1 MDKIFIDEVVDELRS
16 VNDLMRW
23 AVSRFNEAGLFFG
36 HGTDN
41 AWDEALQLILPSL
54 HLPPVVDA
62 ELRQARLTRS
72 ERRVLAELVQRRVQ
86 ERIPAGY
93 LTNKAWFAG
102 MEFYVDERVIIPR
115 SPIGE
120 LIGKQ
125 FAPWLSQSP
134 RRILDL
140 CTGSG
145 CIAIALAHAFPD
157 AEVDAIDISD
167 EALAVAEINIQLHG
181 LEQQVFPLRSDLLA
195 ALPAG
200 DKYDLIVSNPPY
212 VDEEDMDD
220 LPEEFRHEP
229 ELALAAGND
238 GLVLAKRILATAG
251 DFLSE
256 QGLLVVEVGNSQVH
270 LEAQFPDVPFTW
282 VEFEQGGHGV
292 FVLTKAQLDQ
302 VRDQFASYGS

>member
-54 HLPPVVDA
+54 HLPPFLDA
-62 ELRQARLTRS
+62 DLRQARLTRS
-72 ERRVLAELVQRRVQ
+72 ERQLLAELVQRRVQ
-86 ERIPAGY
+86 ERVPAAY

-102 MEFYVDERVIIPR
+102 LEFYVDERVIIPR

-120 LIGKQ
+120 LISKH
-125 FAPWLSQSP
+125 FAPWLQHEP
-134 RRILDL
+134 TRILDL

-145 CIAIALAHAFPD
+145 CIAIALAHAFPQ
-157 AEVDAIDISD
+157 AEVDAIDISPA
-167 EALAVAEINIQLHG
+167 ALEVAEINIQGHG
-181 LEQQVFPLRSDLLA
+181 LEHQVYPLQSDLLA

-220 LPEEFRHEP
+220 LPDEFRHEP
-229 ELALAAGND
+229 ELALAAGHD

-302 VRDQFASYGS
+302 FQDRFASYKS